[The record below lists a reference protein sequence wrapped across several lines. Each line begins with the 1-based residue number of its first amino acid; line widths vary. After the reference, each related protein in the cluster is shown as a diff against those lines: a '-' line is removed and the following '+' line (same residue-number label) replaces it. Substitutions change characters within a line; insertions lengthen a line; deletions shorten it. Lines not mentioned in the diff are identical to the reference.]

1 MNIDEI
7 IQTDIKSSL
16 LKSGTLLFL
25 AGFLLFMGIITSE
38 ILYKAPY
45 NTHDSYLSELATQAA
60 TTGAIQQNAA
70 TVFNWTLI
78 VTGIMVIIATFLVQK
93 IFKKFISTI
102 PMGLLGIGLLGV
114 GIFPG
119 YVVPW
124 HLVFALIIFFSG
136 GIAAIT
142 SFRIV
147 NAPLRYIFICFGLTT
162 LTFLFLNKFM
172 SRELGAGG
180 SERWIFYPIV
190 FWLTGMGTYL
200 LGIKDG
206 HKNTI

>member
-1 MNIDEI
+1 M
-7 IQTDIKSSL
+7 
-16 LKSGTLLFL
+16 
-25 AGFLLFMGIITSE
+25 
-38 ILYKAPY
+38 
-45 NTHDSYLSELATQAA
+45 
-60 TTGAIQQNAA
+60 
-70 TVFNWTLI
+70 I
-78 VTGIMVIIATFLVQK
+78 VTGLMIFIATFLVQTV
-93 IFKKFISTI
+93 FRKFLVSV
-102 PMGLLGIGLLGV
+102 PMGLLGLGLTGV

-124 HLVFALIIFFSG
+124 HLIFALVIFFSG

-147 NAPLRYIFICFGLTT
+147 HSPLRYIFICFGIIT
-162 LTFLFLNKFM
+162 LTFIFLNRNL
-172 SRELGAGG
+172 SREFGAGG

-206 HKNTI
+206 HKNTL